1 MEFTI
6 PRYLAV
12 LDYDGD
18 ATYVKMLHFLVAGEN
33 FNLKLAVI
41 NACTDFCN
49 TDGTDIYL
57 ANCCCFNWGDF
68 DAYIPDEIC
77 RKHGFMKVAS
87 HDTVER
93 AFFNDHL
100 VKDAEILSSQLAKP
114 IVSSYCYIFPPLD
127 GDYHIWNYTGQWL
140 TEYELR
146 RQDKTLIIHKR
157 LEDATNDN
165 RIRKDTDTITVQ
177 EESRYGS
184 S

>member
-1 MEFTI
+1 MELTI

-18 ATYVKMLHFLVAGEN
+18 AAYVKMLHFLVAREN
-33 FNLKLAVI
+33 FDLKQAVI

-68 DAYIPDEIC
+68 DAHVPEEFC
-77 RKHGFMKVAS
+77 RKHGFIKVAS

-114 IVSSYCYIFPPLD
+114 VVSSNCYIFPPLD

-140 TEYELR
+140 TEYEMR
-146 RQDKTLIIHKR
+146 RHAKDLIIHR
-157 LEDATNDN
+157 SLEDAAKDL
-165 RIRKDTDTITVQ
+165 RIRKDTDPIIVQ
-177 EESRYGS
+177 EEPVHGTS
-184 S
+184 